1 MSGEVAGYLVNAKCL
16 YQLDGGLIEELEND
30 KYPTLS
36 GALNHSIPLKPE
48 SVLPLRYA
56 GSPCCFL
63 SQPHRDCMLVVKLH
77 AGAVKP
83 QVQAWFSNFKAPT
96 TSPWVFRGKGCSK
109 QLCWS
114 SLDVFFFFFF
124 FFCETI
130 EPRQKKKKTCQ
141 SYWAAS
147 RSSNANSNG
156 NIFFANFLL
165 PDTPAASSV
174 DTFIYLFMFW
184 LQHQD
189 QSRLICCDKCV
200 KWMEGSVEDWEW
212 LEIIKRR
219 SKGKAPHGCY
229 CQLWEPR
236 WKWWSQIPALFDRAF
251 VW

>member
-1 MSGEVAGYLVNAKCL
+1 MVWGFFLFLFFFSTPVCGIVGMSGEVAGYLVNAKCL

-109 QLCWS
+109 HLCWS

-130 EPRQKKKKTCQ
+130 EPRQKKNLSK
-141 SYWAAS
+141 
-147 RSSNANSNG
+147 
-156 NIFFANFLL
+156 LL
-165 PDTPAASSV
+165 
-174 DTFIYLFMFW
+174 
-184 LQHQD
+184 
-189 QSRLICCDKCV
+189 
-200 KWMEGSVEDWEW
+200 GSIEEQQR
-212 LEIIKRR
+212 K
-219 SKGKAPHGCY
+219 
-229 CQLWEPR
+229 
-236 WKWWSQIPALFDRAF
+236 F
-251 VW
+251 